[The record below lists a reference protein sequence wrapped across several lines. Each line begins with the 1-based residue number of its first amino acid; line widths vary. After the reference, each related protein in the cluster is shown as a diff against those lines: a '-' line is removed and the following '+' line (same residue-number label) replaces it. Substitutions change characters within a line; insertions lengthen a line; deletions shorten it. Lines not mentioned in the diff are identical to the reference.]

1 MSRLISVLVFGCSL
15 VLLNSCV
22 SAQRGVVHGLQP
34 SYVGSHFARY
44 VFLPVVVQVNPSRK
58 AIIDRAALENDAVVA
73 TIEKRVVQAFRG
85 QNAVVGMSPTALRA
99 HFQSHQQ
106 LLWVPQEVLLKK
118 GDELRGMLFGARD
131 QVSGE
136 CLERQNYIEFFAHCV
151 SGLAS
156 WREALAQLSEKAFNA
171 DAVMIVV
178 LTDLDK
184 SMREGAYAISAS
196 ATVLLVD
203 MNNGRLVW
211 ANEGTQVSVAGS
223 GAVRFPEWNPLFEK
237 LFVKDFWLGFPG
249 LAK

>member
-1 MSRLISVLVFGCSL
+1 
-15 VLLNSCV
+15 
-22 SAQRGVVHGLQP
+22 
-34 SYVGSHFARY
+34 
-44 VFLPVVVQVNPSRK
+44 
-58 AIIDRAALENDAVVA
+58 
-73 TIEKRVVQAFRG
+73 
-85 QNAVVGMSPTALRA
+85 
-99 HFQSHQQ
+99 
-106 LLWVPQEVLLKK
+106 
-118 GDELRGMLFGARD
+118 
-131 QVSGE
+131 
-136 CLERQNYIEFFAHCV
+136 LERQNYIEFFAHCV